1 MVRLV
6 GGGASSAPAPSFDPE
21 DLLTIEGRV
30 RALQQLIEHLT
41 PFVLSDKPSA
51 KLVEAYLRTLSMLRE
66 EADKL
71 KMSSRGDVDD
81 IISQLVHGGN
91 RISDDHR
98 SSANAFSVGED
109 QLV

>member
-1 MVRLV
+1 M
-6 GGGASSAPAPSFDPE
+6 
-21 DLLTIEGRV
+21 
-30 RALQQLIEHLT
+30 QQLIEHLT

-81 IISQLVHGGN
+81 IISQLVQGGN
-91 RISDDHR
+91 GISDDHR
-98 SSANAFSVGED
+98 SGANAFSVGED
-109 QLV
+109 ELV